1 MPDAGPAAGLAE
13 PPEPLPPEFA
23 AIMRP
28 ELPSL
33 VEEIAQEIRRAIPE
47 YSQLLEGPYGEVLQQ
62 GVEQNLS
69 TFVEQVADPESSTEH
84 WDDMCRRLGRFEAYE
99 GRSFQYLRSALRIGA
114 RVALRRAKSVGA
126 RYNMSPTLMAMFA
139 DAVFAHV
146 DATEELCREGY
157 REAQSG
163 PEDAEARRRRLLRL
177 LLTGGTLP
185 LAHPA
190 VTELAEGVGWP
201 LPEVATPVALAP
213 GLLPAPEA
221 LPPDVLAEL
230 SDPQPH
236 MLVPGRL
243 TGLRRTVLDTALA
256 GCRAAVGV
264 TVPLGRAA
272 DSLRW
277 ARQAL
282 VHAETGV
289 IRDEAVFACED
300 HLVTLWLMAD
310 PPLAEELARRQLA
323 PLEAHTPVRRERLVD
338 TLRVWLTTRGTAARM
353 ARLLHVHPQTVRY
366 RLRSLH
372 QLFGAQLDDH
382 DERFAVEVAVRTLH
396 LRRRDDDD
404 GN

>member
-1 MPDAGPAAGLAE
+1 VE
-13 PPEPLPPEFA
+13 PPEPLPQEFA

-47 YSQLLEGPYGEVLQQ
+47 YDQLLGGPYGEVLQQ
-62 GVEQNLS
+62 SVEQNLS
-69 TFVEQVADPESSTEH
+69 AFVEQVANPKSPTDRQ
-84 WDDMCRRLGRFEAYE
+84 DDVCRRLGRFEAYE

-114 RVALRRAKSVGA
+114 RVALRRAKTVGA
-126 RYNMSPTLMAMFA
+126 RYNISPTLMAMFA

-146 DATEELCREGY
+146 DSTEELCREGY

-163 PEDAEARRRRLLRL
+163 PEDAGARRRRLLRL
-177 LLTGGTLP
+177 LLAGGAMP

-190 VTELAEGVGWP
+190 VTELADGVGWP
-201 LPEVATPVALAP
+201 LPEVATPVALAADGGPDP
-213 GLLPAPEA
+213 GPLPD
-221 LPPDVLAEL
+221 DVLVEL
-230 SDPQPH
+230 ADPQPH
-236 MLVPGRL
+236 LLLPGRL
-243 TGLRRTVLDTALA
+243 TAERRAVLDASLA
-256 GCRAAVGV
+256 GRRAAIGV
-264 TVPLGRAA
+264 TVPLARSA

-282 VHAETGV
+282 AHADAGI
-289 IRDEAVFACED
+289 IRDGPVFACAD

-310 PPLAEELARRQLA
+310 PPLAEELARRRLA
-323 PLEAHTPVRRERLVD
+323 PLAGHTPVRRDRLVD

-396 LRRRDDDD
+396 LRQRGGDDA
-404 GN
+404 

>member
-1 MPDAGPAAGLAE
+1 MPDAGPAAGLVE

-33 VEEIAQEIRRAIPE
+33 VEEISQEIRRAIPE
-47 YSQLLEGPYGEVLQQ
+47 YDQLLVGPYGEVLQQ

-69 TFVEQVADPESSTEH
+69 TFVEQVANPKSSTSRR
-84 WDDMCRRLGRFEAYE
+84 DDMCRRLGRFEAYE

-146 DATEELCREGY
+146 DSIEELCREGY
-157 REAQSG
+157 LEAQSG

-177 LLTGGTLP
+177 LLAGGTPP

-201 LPEVATPVALAP
+201 LPEVATPVAVAADRRP
-213 GLLPAPEA
+213 DPAS
-221 LPPDVLAEL
+221 LPPDVLVEL

-236 MLVPGRL
+236 LLVPGRL
-243 TGLRRTVLDTALA
+243 TEQRRTVLDAALA
-256 GCRAAVGV
+256 GCRAAIGV
-264 TVPLGRAA
+264 TVPLGRSA

-282 VHAETGV
+282 AHAETGIV
-289 IRDEAVFACED
+289 RDGPVFACDD

-323 PLEAHTPVRRERLVD
+323 PLAGHTPVRRDRLVD

-396 LRRRDDDD
+396 LRQRADDS
-404 GN
+404 

>member
-1 MPDAGPAAGLAE
+1 MPDAGPAAGLVE

-33 VEEIAQEIRRAIPE
+33 VEEIAVEIRRAIPE
-47 YSQLLEGPYGEVLQQ
+47 YDQLLEGPYGEVLQQ
-62 GVEQNLS
+62 GVEQNLAA
-69 TFVEQVADPESSTEH
+69 FVEQVANPKSPTGRRDE
-84 WDDMCRRLGRFEAYE
+84 MCRRLGRFEAYE

-114 RVALRRAKSVGA
+114 RVALRRAKTVGT
-126 RYNMSPTLMAMFA
+126 RYNISPTLMAMFA

-163 PEDAEARRRRLLRL
+163 PEDAGARRRRLLRL
-177 LLTGGTLP
+177 LLSGGALP

-190 VTELAEGVGWP
+190 VTELADGAGWP
-201 LPEVATPVALAP
+201 LPDVATPVALTADRRP
-213 GLLPAPEA
+213 DPEP
-221 LPPDVLAEL
+221 LHPDVLVEL
-230 SDPQPH
+230 ADPQPH
-236 MLVPGRL
+236 LLVPGPL
-243 TGLRRTVLDTALA
+243 TEERHAMLAAALA
-256 GCRAAVGV
+256 GCRAALGV
-264 TVPLGRAA
+264 TVPLARSA

-282 VHAETGV
+282 AHAETGIV
-289 IRDEAVFACED
+289 RDGPVFACDD

-323 PLEAHTPVRRERLVD
+323 PLAGHTPVRRERLVD

-396 LRRRDDDD
+396 LRQRGD
-404 GN
+404 GG